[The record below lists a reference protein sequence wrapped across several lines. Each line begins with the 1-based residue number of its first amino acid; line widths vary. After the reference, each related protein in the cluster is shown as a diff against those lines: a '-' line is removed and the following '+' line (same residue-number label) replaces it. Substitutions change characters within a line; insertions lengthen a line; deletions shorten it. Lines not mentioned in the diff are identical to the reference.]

1 MELALVV
8 TLKRVG
14 EWKSK
19 ENVVKVDPN
28 PKQSTGKAI
37 MAFLDRIDFFAL
49 ALYFILYILLNC
61 VYWIRNS

>member
-28 PKQSTGKAI
+28 PKHSTGKA
-37 MAFLDRIDFFAL
+37 MTFLDRIDFFAL
-49 ALYFILYILLNC
+49 ALYFFLYIIFNC